1 MTVIIPAG
9 AGGYGLTHQEMIDQV
24 SDEIRNV
31 TISAKITRWLNMVTV
46 DLATEFVFQC
56 LHKYASKTTAEGIPD
71 IVLEADYLWLKTIE
85 IPVNNVK
92 LWPEDEQRL
101 AEVYPSY
108 RTTKGSI
115 SHYYFSGTN
124 MIGLW
129 QVPSSS
135 VSVTYSYQKRPIRL
149 VGSEDVS
156 ELPPEWHNL
165 IVQKAIT
172 KGYAYEK
179 NIEQMTKSQELEI
192 QLIKK
197 LGRLVYRRLDATT
210 VMGQPGRGS
219 KPPRVR
225 FPSNYPKVR

>member
-1 MTVIIPAG
+1 MSIIIPAG

-56 LHKYASKTTAEGIPD
+56 LHKYGTKATAPGIPD
-71 IVLEADYLWLKTIE
+71 ISLEADYLWLKSIE
-85 IPVNNVK
+85 IPVQNRK

-101 AEVYPSY
+101 SEVYPTY
-108 RTTKGSI
+108 RTLQGSI
-115 SHYYFSGTN
+115 THYYFSGTN
-124 MIGLW
+124 MLGLW
-129 QVPSSS
+129 QVPSGSF
-135 VSVTYSYQKRPIRL
+135 SVTYAYQKRPIRL
-149 VGSEDVS
+149 VDPGDAS

-179 NIEQMTKSQELEI
+179 NIEQMQKSQELES

-197 LGRLVYRRLDATT
+197 LGRLVYRRLDQTT
-210 VMGQPGRGS
+210 ILGQPSSGRR
-219 KPPRVR
+219 PARVK
-225 FPSNYPKVR
+225 FPSNYPRVR